1 MILER
6 IVVGAYGANC
16 FILADENEPD
26 KPAMVVDPG
35 GEAERI
41 YKKLMD
47 EGITCQMIVLT
58 HGHGDH
64 IGGVEKLK
72 KLTGAK
78 VLIHHEDEV
87 MLKDAAINLTAAMNG
102 PKVAFAADRTIGEGD
117 KLTIGKISI
126 DILHTPGHTRGGIC
140 LHIPA
145 EKLLISGDTLFYGS
159 IGRTDF
165 PGGDYKALI
174 NAIQTKLMKLDD
186 ETVVYPGHGAST
198 TIGYERRKN
207 PFIQG

>member
-16 FILADENEPD
+16 FIIADESVSG

-41 YKKLMD
+41 YKKLIE
-47 EGITCQMIVLT
+47 EGFTCEKIVLT

-72 KLTGAK
+72 KLTGAQ
-78 VLIHHEDEV
+78 VMIHHEDED
-87 MLKDAAINLTAAMNG
+87 MLKDASVNLTAAMNG
-102 PKVAFAADRTIGEGD
+102 PKVAFSADKTIGDGD
-117 KLTIGKISI
+117 QLLVGKIKI
-126 DILHTPGHTRGGIC
+126 NVLHTPGHTRGGLC
-140 LHIPA
+140 LYIPN
-145 EKLLISGDTLFYGS
+145 EKILISGDTLFYGS

-165 PGGDYKALI
+165 PGGDYKTLI
-174 NAIQTKLMKLDD
+174 NAIQTKIMCLDD
-186 ETVVYPGHGAST
+186 EIVVYPGHGAST
-198 TIGYERRKN
+198 TVGYERRKN